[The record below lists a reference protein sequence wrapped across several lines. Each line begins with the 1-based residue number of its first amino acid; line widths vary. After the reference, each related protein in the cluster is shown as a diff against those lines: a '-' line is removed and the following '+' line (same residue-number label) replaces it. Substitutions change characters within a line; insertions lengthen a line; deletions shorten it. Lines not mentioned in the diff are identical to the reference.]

1 MELPVRGSLHSSIRL
16 LASSEVALH
25 ERITVGDDSSWN
37 PPDLSHVW
45 KHLAD
50 HGYAVIEDWS
60 IGLPDD
66 FLAKFHKQYFTGRML
81 RHDKGDWPQ
90 DRKRARDVIHYTW
103 TGTRLKLR
111 EYATIALT
119 DRSGI
124 KGTRL
129 HKRVQVLTDP
139 MAEHLVRTLLCLV
152 PPVRRKPEGTF
163 GINFFRTFTDVVTK
177 PHHDDE
183 QFIILYVMHR
193 KGDGARSY
201 LYRVPEN
208 PEPKVPDDDQ
218 PGELVLDRQL
228 NPGELLIFEDKLF
241 AHGATPLLPTPD
253 GTAMRDVLVCTV
265 DYDEAY
271 LKSAGAGES
280 GAVRTAPAMA
290 GIRD

>member
-1 MELPVRGSLHSSIRL
+1 
-16 LASSEVALH
+16 
-25 ERITVGDDSSWN
+25 VGDDSSSWS

-60 IGLPDD
+60 IGLTGD
-66 FLAKFHKQYFTGRML
+66 FLTKFHKKYFTDRKL
-81 RHDKGDWPQ
+81 RHDEGDWPR

-103 TGTRLKLR
+103 AGTRLRLR
-111 EYATIALT
+111 EYVTIALI
-119 DRSGI
+119 DRAGI
-124 KGTRL
+124 KGTRV
-129 HKRVQVLTDP
+129 HKRVRVLADP

-152 PPVRRKPEGTF
+152 PPARRKPEGTF

-177 PHHDDE
+177 PHHDGE

-193 KGDGARSY
+193 KGDGAKSY

-208 PEPKVPDDDQ
+208 PGSDGPDDES
-218 PGELVLDRQL
+218 PGELVLDLQL

-241 AHGATPLLPTPD
+241 QHGATPLTSSSD
-253 GTAMRDVLVCTV
+253 GTAMRDVVVCTI
-265 DYDEAY
+265 DNDDTY
-271 LKSAGAGES
+271 LKSPRTGES
-280 GAVRTAPAMA
+280 VVVKTELATA

>member
-1 MELPVRGSLHSSIRL
+1 M
-16 LASSEVALH
+16 
-25 ERITVGDDSSWN
+25 
-37 PPDLSHVW
+37 
-45 KHLAD
+45 AD

-60 IGLPDD
+60 IGLADD
-66 FLAKFHKQYFTGRML
+66 FLTKFHKKYFTNQML
-81 RHDKGDWPQ
+81 RHDEGDWPR

-103 TGTRLKLR
+103 AGTCLRLR
-111 EYATIALT
+111 EYVTIALI

-129 HKRVQVLTDP
+129 HKRVRVLVDP

-177 PHHDDE
+177 PHHDGE

-193 KGDGARSY
+193 KGDGAKSY

-208 PEPKVPDDDQ
+208 SGSDGPDNES

-241 AHGATPLLPTPD
+241 QHGATPLTPSSD

-265 DYDEAY
+265 DNDKTY
-271 LKSAGAGES
+271 LKSARTEES
-280 GAVRTAPAMA
+280 GVVTTELATAGVR
-290 GIRD
+290 D

>member
-1 MELPVRGSLHSSIRL
+1 MRW
-16 LASSEVALH
+16 A
-25 ERITVGDDSSWN
+25 TVGDDSSSWS

-45 KHLAD
+45 KHLAE

-60 IGLPDD
+60 IGLADD
-66 FLAKFHKQYFTGRML
+66 FLTKFHKKYFTNRRL
-81 RHDKGDWPQ
+81 RRDEGDWPR

-103 TGTRLKLR
+103 AGTRLRLR

-129 HKRVQVLTDP
+129 HKRVRVLTDP

-152 PPVRRKPEGTF
+152 PPGRRKPVGTF

-177 PHHDDE
+177 PHKDDQ

-193 KGDGARSY
+193 NGDGARSY
-201 LYRVPEN
+201 LYRAPEN
-208 PEPKVPDDDQ
+208 PGLKAPDDDSL
-218 PGELVLDRQL
+218 GELVLDRQL

-241 AHGATPLLPTPD
+241 EHGATPLTPASD

-271 LKSAGAGES
+271 LKSGRTQES
-280 GAVRTAPAMA
+280 SVVRTELAAV